1 MNFGQGPMNPER
13 IPFNGDGKYVNGD
26 GKYVVYLRFG
36 LSDTKI

>member
-1 MNFGQGPMNPER
+1 MNFGQGPMNLER
-13 IPFNGDGKYVNGD
+13 IPFNGD